1 MHPSSKG
8 KSEDDGKR
16 QRERSV
22 YRKVV
27 VRTPSARDVLLLT
40 VRIPLFYVSVS
51 GLLVIIDLLKTPR
64 RHMHSTE
71 TEQKIQEVT
80 SALDQMR

>member
-1 MHPSSKG
+1 MMGS
-8 KSEDDGKR
+8 DNA
-16 QRERSV
+16 
-22 YRKVV
+22 
-27 VRTPSARDVLLLT
+27 SAAFIEKWWYVHRLLLGVLSLT